1 MTTIVKY
8 QPKLAYTTDFEKE
21 SGSLIKLKNGNKET
35 KIRVMEKSTVEEMLY
50 TVRAFENKAKDISLP
65 RNKYL
70 EKFVTCLGPLARDR
84 WAKLEE
90 ARPTGTFEADE
101 WELAKTE

>member
-35 KIRVMEKSTVEEMLY
+35 KINFD
-50 TVRAFENKAKDISLP
+50 RAIENFHSENYNAATLRI
-65 RNKYL
+65 
-70 EKFVTCLGPLARDR
+70 CICAGH
-84 WAKLEE
+84 
-90 ARPTGTFEADE
+90 
-101 WELAKTE
+101 